1 MTRKSGFT
9 LFVLT
14 GLLCVPL
21 CGCADKL
28 TRERYE
34 MIVVDTSTKTDV
46 EYTLGEPSN
55 QLPDQWHYERP
66 DKHLNVFIHFN
77 DRDVVTRK
85 QWVDSM
91 STEWD
96 DTQSPPRDRSHH
108 ESTTVRTINK

>member
-9 LFVLT
+9 LLVLT
-14 GLLCVPL
+14 GLLCISL

-28 TRERYE
+28 TRERYN

-46 EYTLGEPSN
+46 EYTLGQPTRH
-55 QLPDQWHYERP
+55 LPDEWHYERP

-77 DRDVVTRK
+77 DQNVVTRK
-85 QWVDSM
+85 QWVDAESA
-91 STEWD
+91 EWD

-108 ESTTVRTINK
+108 ESTTIRTINK